1 MPRRLQSARQHRIE
15 IRIKIVLA
23 MCRITTSIY
32 DLSVFLEIRKLSDS
46 SLKAL
51 RTYIQYTLF
60 AKKPMVVEAQRFR
73 VNKHHKRIGGTGSY
87 RGRIAFWLLEPSL
100 LGEVRSKVGTCS
112 YKCTACVSHGQ

>member
-73 VNKHHKRIGGTGSY
+73 VNKHHKRIDDAMKC

-100 LGEVRSKVGTCS
+100 LGEVRSEVGTYS
-112 YKCTACVSHGQ
+112 